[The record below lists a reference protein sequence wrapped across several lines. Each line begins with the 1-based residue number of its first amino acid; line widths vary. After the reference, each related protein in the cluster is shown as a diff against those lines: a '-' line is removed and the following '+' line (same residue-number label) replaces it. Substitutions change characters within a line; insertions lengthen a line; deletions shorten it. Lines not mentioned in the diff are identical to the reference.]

1 MTGNPLPV
9 LDGRKLMLRYKT
21 EVEGTAVD
29 MLFKAAL
36 ILLDDGCPPDPK
48 QYLCVMDQAD
58 DETACHRCWE
68 EYLFRI
74 RNS

>member
-1 MTGNPLPV
+1 MGNPLPV
-9 LDGRKLMLRYKT
+9 K
-21 EVEGTAVD
+21 VD

-48 QYLCVMDQAD
+48 QYLCMNDAD

>member
-1 MTGNPLPV
+1 M
-9 LDGRKLMLRYKT
+9 
-21 EVEGTAVD
+21 D

-48 QYLCVMDQAD
+48 QYLCMNDAD